1 MASEAHEGFS
11 QPLSSGK
18 ADLRGWGSILKT
30 PLTLPTTH
38 LQRLITLYKQLSAS
52 SYPKNSFL
60 FCWST
65 SYSHK
70 TGFCYFY
77 ISYAI
82 HISCKT
88 HINCA
93 TLYELYMLF
102 AVKMGERW
110 TRNWVTRVSMHL
122 PIALLWL
129 LLVRCLKELSFSRK
143 SVVSLQGRERTELWR
158 GEAAGQN
165 HSGWFSTR
173 NRFDQS
179 SKWFEREGAFSGIK
193 TPFFCS
199 AVSFVQKGNV

>member
-143 SVVSLQGRERTELWR
+143 SVVSLQGRELELSSEEER
-158 GEAAGQN
+158 LQGKITQAGLAPVTDLIRVQ
-165 HSGWFSTR
+165 SGS
-173 NRFDQS
+173 
-179 SKWFEREGAFSGIK
+179 REKVLSVA
-193 TPFFCS
+193 
-199 AVSFVQKGNV
+199 